1 MKIEDSKGNLI
12 AQVINVDEADGYK
25 QFYTKNTED
34 IQFGIFN
41 LPNSEKIQ
49 KHYHPE
55 QARRIKTTSEV
66 LILLSGRMRVSLYD
80 ESQKHLRDITLNE
93 GSVLITVSGGHGIE
107 VLEDSKFIE
116 IKQGPYDESSD
127 KVRF

>member
-1 MKIEDSKGNLI
+1 MKIQDSNGNLI
-12 AQVINVDEADGYK
+12 AQIVNVNEADGYK
-25 QFYTKNTED
+25 QFYTENEED

-41 LPNSEKIQ
+41 LPNNEKIQ

-55 QARRIKTTSEV
+55 QARKIKTTSEV
-66 LILLSGRMRVSLYD
+66 LILLSGSMKVSLYD
-80 ESQKHLRDITLNE
+80 ESQKHLKDITLNE
-93 GSVLITVSGGHGIE
+93 GNVLITVSGGHGIE

-116 IKQGPYDESSD
+116 IKQGPYDENSD